1 MQWVSLHLHALT
13 FTKGISMPETAES
26 YQLVWIVLALLTL
39 TFLLST
45 RSTKKKHKS
54 LLEDID
60 KKQKALTEKS
70 VEELVQ
76 DLNNQIS
83 DVETK
88 IEYGRPIYSRLKD
101 EATKNKE
108 QMKYINVGLFPPA
121 YKFDDSQSLKDKI
134 ATCIEHQYQVIESG
148 RATSAYSD
156 WDWFGSKAKGAQMV
170 TSYRRLLLKAFN
182 AEFDMI
188 RKKMRHSSFNTALNK
203 LDRLEQQLEKL
214 GETAN
219 VAISE
224 EYFNLKV
231 EELSIWHKEML
242 HKEKIKQEKKKQQ
255 ALLREQAKQAKQSG
269 GDTDELEDEIYYKK
283 SDLVKAQKLAKE
295 LHGTD
300 ALGMEEKIAKMQKE
314 IEKLESKFERATSQA
329 QITKAG
335 YIYVI
340 SNIGSFGE
348 GVLKIGMTRR
358 LEPMDR
364 VNELGDASVPFK
376 FDVHALTF
384 VENAPKIEKELHRK
398 FNKARVNIEN
408 HRKEFFRVTPQEVAT
423 AMEELGVECDW
434 YFDVEAKEYRESHLI
449 REARKRETVETA
461 SASNQLPQSI

>member
-1 MQWVSLHLHALT
+1 
-13 FTKGISMPETAES
+13 MPKTAEP
-26 YQLVWIVLALLTL
+26 YQLVWIVLTL
-39 TFLLST
+39 WTFIFFLFA
-45 RSTKKKHKS
+45 RSTQKRCRE

-60 KKQKALTEKS
+60 RKKKALAGKS
-70 VEELVQ
+70 VEDIVQ
-76 DLNNQIS
+76 DLQNIIG
-83 DVETK
+83 DIETK
-88 IEYGRPIYSRLKD
+88 IEHGRPIYSRLKS
-101 EATKNKE
+101 EVSKNKE
-108 QMKYINVGLFPPA
+108 QMNYINVGLFPPT
-121 YKFDDSQSLKDKI
+121 YKFDDSQSLKDKV
-134 ATCIEHQYQVIESG
+134 AACIERQYQVIKSG

-156 WDWFGSKAKGAQMV
+156 WTWFGSKSKGAQMV
-170 TSYRRLLLKAFN
+170 TSYQSLLLKAFN

-188 RKKMRHSSFNTALNK
+188 RKKMRHSTFDTAINK
-203 LDRLEQQLEKL
+203 LGRLEQQLEKL

-219 VAISE
+219 VAISQ

-231 EELSIWHKEML
+231 EELSIWHEEML
-242 HKEKIKQEKKKQQ
+242 SKERIKREMKKQQ
-255 ALLREQAKQAKQSG
+255 ALLREQAKQAKQSV
-269 GDTDELEDEIYYKK
+269 GDTDELEDQIYYKK

-300 ALGMEEKIAKMQKE
+300 ALGMEEKILKMQKE

-384 VENAPKIEKELHRK
+384 VENAPKIEKDLHRK
-398 FNKARVNIEN
+398 FNKARVNIQN
-408 HRKEFFRVTPQEVAT
+408 HRKEFFKVTPQEVAT

-449 REARKRETVETA
+449 REARKQEAVGTA
-461 SASNQLPQSI
+461 SASNQLPLSI

>member
-1 MQWVSLHLHALT
+1 
-13 FTKGISMPETAES
+13 MPETVEP
-26 YQLVWIVLALLTL
+26 YQLVWIVLALLTF
-39 TFLLST
+39 TFFLST
-45 RSTKKKHKS
+45 NSARKS
-54 LLEDID
+54 HRKLLEGID
-60 KKQKALTEKS
+60 KKKKALVEKS
-70 VEELVQ
+70 VEEIVL
-76 DLNNQIS
+76 DLDSQIS
-83 DVETK
+83 DIEAK
-88 IEYGRPIYSRLKD
+88 IEHGKPIYSRLKD
-101 EATKNKE
+101 KATKNNGK
-108 QMKYINVGLFPPA
+108 MKFINVGLFPPA
-121 YKFDDSQSLKDKI
+121 YKFDDSQSLKDKV
-134 ATCIEHQYQVIESG
+134 ATCIERQYRVIESG

-170 TSYRRLLLKAFN
+170 TSYQRLLLKAFN

-188 RKKMRHSSFNTALNK
+188 RKKMRHSSFDIALNK

-219 VAISE
+219 VAISQ

-242 HKEKIKQEKKKQQ
+242 HKEKAKQEKKKQQ
-255 ALLREQAKQAKQSG
+255 ALLREQAKQSG

-295 LHGTD
+295 LHGTS
-300 ALGMEEKIAKMQKE
+300 AVGMEEKVAKMRKE

-340 SNIGSFGE
+340 SNMGSFGE

-384 VENAPKIEKELHRK
+384 VDNAPKIEKELHRK

-423 AMEELGVECDW
+423 AMEELGVKCDW

-449 REARKRETVETA
+449 REARKQEAVETA
-461 SASNQLPQSI
+461 SASSQLPQSI

>member
-1 MQWVSLHLHALT
+1 MQWISLHLHAST

-60 KKQKALTEKS
+60 KKQKALAEKS

-76 DLNNQIS
+76 ELNNQIS

-88 IEYGRPIYSRLKD
+88 IEYGRPIFSRLKD

-108 QMKYINVGLFPPA
+108 QMKYINVGLFPPT

-156 WDWFGSKAKGAQMV
+156 WDWFGSKEKGAQMV

-182 AEFDMI
+182 AEFDLI
-188 RKKMRHSSFNTALNK
+188 RKKMRHSSFDTALNK

-219 VAISE
+219 VAISG

-242 HKEKIKQEKKKQQ
+242 HKEQIKQEKKKQQ
-255 ALLREQAKQAKQSG
+255 ALLREQAKQSG

-283 SDLVKAQKLAKE
+283 SDLVKAQRLAKE
-295 LHGTD
+295 LHGID

-423 AMEELGVECDW
+423 AIEELGVECDW
-434 YFDVEAKEYRESHLI
+434 YFDVEAKEYRESQLI
-449 REARKRETVETA
+449 REARKREAVETA